1 LGYTLP
7 ELVNK
12 VTEVTTACFEPALDY
27 ITVKIPRWDLQKF
40 KNADRHV
47 GPQMRSVGEVMAI
60 GRCFEEALQKAVRM
74 LDIGKIGLVGN
85 PEDAEPESEN
95 RLRDEMAHPTDER
108 LYKIAK
114 ALKIGIPI
122 MEIYRISGVDPFF
135 LYKIQN
141 IVDMEAQ
148 LRCLNLAE
156 ESAVETIREAKRIGF
171 SDEQIAQ
178 CQKH

>member
-1 LGYTLP
+1 MSRSSALASKVTGYPLAYIATKLTLGYTLP
-7 ELVNK
+7 ELINK

-40 KNADRHV
+40 KNADRHI

-74 LDIGKIGLVGN
+74 LDTGKIGLVCN
-85 PEDAEPESEN
+85 PEDSEPESEEH
-95 RLRDEMAHPTDER
+95 LRDEIANPTDER
-108 LYKIAK
+108 LYKLVK

-122 MEIYRISGVDPFF
+122 AEIYRLSGVDPFF

-141 IVDMEAQ
+141 I
-148 LRCLNLAE
+148 
-156 ESAVETIREAKRIGF
+156 IRHGNATPHIKPR
-171 SDEQIAQ
+171 
-178 CQKH
+178 